1 MRERLATIA
10 AYVIAALLLLA
21 VAAFAFLRSSGTP

>member
-21 VAAFAFLRSSGTP
+21 VAAFAFLRSSSTP